1 MSLFKSSFL
10 GLSSSDPQASQNR
23 SMNCP
28 LKVTPIAAPSTPK
41 GLSAHTGKCA
51 GYGVV
56 LGIRGIGGSPRPAP
70 LQVCD
75 EEQITSP
82 PGPASCPSKPT
93 PYLPYR
99 IRALE
104 SKPHGKSTAIVK
116 PLGLSRLKKAKREKG
131 RVPTS

>member
-1 MSLFKSSFL
+1 
-10 GLSSSDPQASQNR
+10 
-23 SMNCP
+23 MNCP

-51 GYGVV
+51 GYGVA

-82 PGPASCPSKPT
+82 PGLLPAPQNQRLTSLTELEPW
-93 PYLPYR
+93 
-99 IRALE
+99 RASLME
-104 SKPHGKSTAIVK
+104 S
-116 PLGLSRLKKAKREKG
+116 LQQ
-131 RVPTS
+131 